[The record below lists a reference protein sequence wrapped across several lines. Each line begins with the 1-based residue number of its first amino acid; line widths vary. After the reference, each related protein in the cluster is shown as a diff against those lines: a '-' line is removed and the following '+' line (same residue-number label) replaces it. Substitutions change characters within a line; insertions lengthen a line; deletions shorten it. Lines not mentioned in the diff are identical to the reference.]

1 MDETKIL
8 IIFNEPRIL
17 SLLKEDFGIFPH
29 GEVDLEKA
37 VKMLSWVLKNLSFEE
52 TMDEVLGK

>member
-17 SLLKEDFGIFPH
+17 SLLKEEFGIFPH
-29 GEVDLEKA
+29 GAVDLQKA
-37 VKMLSWVLKNLSFEE
+37 VKMFSWEHKNLSFEE